1 VAEQTT
7 MKTQA
12 KQTNEKMAVYLIEQR
27 KNANYTMRA
36 LADELGIA
44 HSFIGKIEQQNRRM
58 DVGEF
63 IFYCQTLKKD
73 PAVALQEIMAL

>member
-44 HSFIGKIEQQNRRM
+44 HSFIAKR
-58 DVGEF
+58 
-63 IFYCQTLKKD
+63 
-73 PAVALQEIMAL
+73 